1 LNFLR
6 VLDGFIFGWVNGF
19 TKYRLIQA
27 CLSTSL
33 DPGSLSLLAP
43 LPVWVNQI
51 PHAGDRPPPPT
62 PQLDRTRTL
71 LPNRLESP
79 STHKLET
86 AVSQAASGTLTEM
99 AESPSTNERTPG
111 PKQMRVATL
120 ADIAQTQ
127 MPMETTHFLTPGL
140 AWAWLC

>member
-1 LNFLR
+1 MYTGYPYTHTYVHEYKQTNKTTYTY
-6 VLDGFIFGWVNGF
+6 LDIWLWG
-19 TKYRLIQA
+19 
-27 CLSTSL
+27 
-33 DPGSLSLLAP
+33 
-43 LPVWVNQI
+43 NQI

-127 MPMETTHFLTPGL
+127 MPMETTHFLPLGL